1 MLMKSKLFLT
11 LFAFCLSARTMA
23 STQGFFGGPDKA
35 TILIQGTAG
44 DLDATNLFN
53 AMNVPVGDD
62 GSKISKII
70 IFKKKNGDSLFN
82 LVCHISKN
90 VANLGSCTLNIYK
103 SEFASIDK
111 VNHEA
116 LFMVSG
122 NDAWPIVPQ
131 FIRPPDPMS
140 GLVFFSSD
148 KKLGIA
154 IDNVGHGTE
163 DLRIWFLN

>member
-1 MLMKSKLFLT
+1 
-11 LFAFCLSARTMA
+11 
-23 STQGFFGGPDKA
+23 
-35 TILIQGTAG
+35 
-44 DLDATNLFN
+44 
-53 AMNVPVGDD
+53 
-62 GSKISKII
+62 
-70 IFKKKNGDSLFN
+70 
-82 LVCHISKN
+82 
-90 VANLGSCTLNIYK
+90 LGSCTLNIYK